1 MGAYENWTDLQA
13 VIDVVAGETLLPA
26 DGMSETMVTAVVI
39 DSSGN
44 PVQNAT
50 VSWAASDGSIFPAQ
64 TTTNSAREATAILT
78 SSTTHVMAAVSATS
92 GGVTGNAYVQ
102 FGNAVD
108 PMIWVVQPSAG
119 AVVSGDVDIITNFC
133 ECSGSIDGILTVWVY
148 VDGTEI
154 DVGPPSI
161 CESPWRTYLFANG
174 AHQVTAT
181 ATDIDGNVVRSG
193 VVTVTSQND
202 ISAFSVTPADSVGLN
217 QPVAISG
224 LAVPG
229 GWSIVV
235 TDTDNNTVWTTSG
248 TGTTISATWPGPTT
262 DGYFTIAAVATA
274 TGNSAAE
281 AVVCNPT
288 QTAQFLMVS
297 CVPEQ
302 GETRVIPALIDI
314 ANRRGLSY
322 KVLTGSKAT
331 WANIKSALQNTGCK
345 YLYMNCHGMEGGG
358 SNALTFVVITGG
370 DSNYWLYS
378 HHWSDSP
385 NGPQENDPIPANAP
399 FRVRLR
405 DRSRQAERRS
415 DIRLDELLL
424 QRSRWSGPPGSQ
436 LFADRRLLRQLRPG

>member
-64 TTTNSAREATAILT
+64 TTTNSAGEATAILT

-345 YLYMNCHGMEGGG
+345 YPLYELPRHGGRG
-358 SNALTFVVITGG
+358 IQRP
-370 DSNYWLYS
+370 D
-378 HHWSDSP
+378 
-385 NGPQENDPIPANAP
+385 
-399 FRVRLR
+399 VRP
-405 DRSRQAERRS
+405 D
-415 DIRLDELLL
+415 
-424 QRSRWSGPPGSQ
+424 
-436 LFADRRLLRQLRPG
+436 

>member
-1 MGAYENWTDLQA
+1 M
-13 VIDVVAGETLLPA
+13 
-26 DGMSETMVTAVVI
+26 
-39 DSSGN
+39 
-44 PVQNAT
+44 
-50 VSWAASDGSIFPAQ
+50 
-64 TTTNSAREATAILT
+64 
-78 SSTTHVMAAVSATS
+78 
-92 GGVTGNAYVQ
+92 
-102 FGNAVD
+102 
-108 PMIWVVQPSAG
+108 
-119 AVVSGDVDIITNFC
+119 
-133 ECSGSIDGILTVWVY
+133 
-148 VDGTEI
+148 
-154 DVGPPSI
+154 
-161 CESPWRTYLFANG
+161 
-174 AHQVTAT
+174 
-181 ATDIDGNVVRSG
+181 
-193 VVTVTSQND
+193 
-202 ISAFSVTPADSVGLN
+202 TPADSVGLN

-235 TDTDNNTVWTTSG
+235 TDTGNNTVWTTSG

-322 KVLTGSKAT
+322 EVLTGSEAS
-331 WANIKSALQNTGCK
+331 WRNIKSALQNTGCK

-399 FRVRLR
+399 FRYAFATDLN
-405 DRSRQAERRS
+405 RQNAG
-415 DIRLDELLL
+415 LTFV
-424 QRSRWSGPPGSQ
+424 WMNACYSGAAG
-436 LFADRRLLRQLRPG
+436 AVRPGVNCSPTDPYTAATAWIAATRPAGGTTWRPL